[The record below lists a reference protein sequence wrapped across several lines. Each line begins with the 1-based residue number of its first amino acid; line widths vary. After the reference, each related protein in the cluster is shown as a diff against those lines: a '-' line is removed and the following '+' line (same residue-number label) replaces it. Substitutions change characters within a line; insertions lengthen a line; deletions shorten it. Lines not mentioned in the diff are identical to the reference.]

1 MYSVDPDKDPEA
13 GGALSYARLSSA
25 KKWSGKKHFWPEE
38 WSGNSRTGRT
48 ADGGL
53 VCWVLIGNQ
62 TVNFFIKI
70 KSDDCKEKL
79 RLTKISLISVFAIR
93 SVGYSFRS
101 SSEYTHSMFQL
112 FACLVL
118 FHAF

>member
-1 MYSVDPDKDPEA
+1 MTLPKAY
-13 GGALSYARLSSA
+13 SA
-25 KKWSGKKHFWPEE
+25 KKWSGKKHFWPKE

-101 SSEYTHSMFQL
+101 SSEYTHSMFQR